1 MTSKNCKQ
9 GLQVYRGKDWDR
21 DWADDHD
28 DDGNPGYGYVKK
40 CLEFKWANVK
50 WNGGIL
56 ERYRIGNSG
65 KHDLCILNRQI
76 EEVRIGLLSP
86 IYLYSPTTLKI
97 K

>member
-1 MTSKNCKQ
+1 MTSKNCKR

-21 DWADDHD
+21 DWADD
-28 DDGNPGYGYVKK
+28 YGYVKK

-50 WNGGIL
+50 WSRGIL

-76 EEVRIGLLSP
+76 EHARIGLLFQM
-86 IYLYSPTTLKI
+86 YL
-97 K
+97 

>member
-1 MTSKNCKQ
+1 MTSKNCKR

-28 DDGNPGYGYVKK
+28 NNGNPGYGYVKK

-50 WNGGIL
+50 WNGGIF

-76 EEVRIGLLSP
+76 EHARIGLLFQM
-86 IYLYSPTTLKI
+86 YL
-97 K
+97 